1 MMIAPGQLL
10 PIIIACH
17 HEKTK
22 SSFLPYSKI
31 DQGENSKCESC
42 KVGFSACAA
51 TTRIRTAALLRSKL
65 RAVRSSE
72 TCSSVFRTLV
82 ERGTII
88 SLTSENRLLTKNK
101 SEYKM
106 ISVIHPAANHFPNMG
121 SMPMLTGQTAA
132 QAVMG
137 NPYGVPFKADQ
148 ISSVDVLYRRR
159 GSGYTHLS
167 NSWNTSTGVNMKNAV
182 STTTSRSLSNYQPAA
197 ARQHQAAQS
206 AVNPNPAQTSNSSR
220 GQQQQVVAP
229 VAVKSS
235 SRGLIRPPAGK
246 DFSKPLFVD
255 CSIEYELPNAPK
267 IPKNSLPI
275 LMIHPGYKQKM
286 MMKKEQLHNQ
296 CSTPN
301 CQCKM
306 QPPVQ
311 QQQQVKKDIKAG
323 MKRSYNTMNSNNATV
338 VTSSNQANQIQ
349 TSDFYMKHLQ
359 PRNHPGKSWKIVFKR
374 KWNLL

>member
-1 MMIAPGQLL
+1 
-10 PIIIACH
+10 
-17 HEKTK
+17 
-22 SSFLPYSKI
+22 
-31 DQGENSKCESC
+31 
-42 KVGFSACAA
+42 
-51 TTRIRTAALLRSKL
+51 
-65 RAVRSSE
+65 
-72 TCSSVFRTLV
+72 
-82 ERGTII
+82 
-88 SLTSENRLLTKNK
+88 
-101 SEYKM
+101 
-106 ISVIHPAANHFPNMG
+106 
-121 SMPMLTGQTAA
+121 MLTGQTAA

-220 GQQQQVVAP
+220 GQQQVVAP

-359 PRNHPGKSWKIVFKR
+359 PRNHPGKS
-374 KWNLL
+374 

>member
-220 GQQQQVVAP
+220 GQQQVVAP

-301 CQCKM
+301 CQCKT
-306 QPPVQ
+306 QQQNVQ

-359 PRNHPGKSWKIVFKR
+359 PRNHPGKS
-374 KWNLL
+374 

>member
-1 MMIAPGQLL
+1 MGKLREL
-10 PIIIACH
+10 
-17 HEKTK
+17 
-22 SSFLPYSKI
+22 
-31 DQGENSKCESC
+31 QGWLQRMRRYNAHSHRS
-42 KVGFSACAA
+42 
-51 TTRIRTAALLRSKL
+51 AALKVARC
-65 RAVRSSE
+65 ADCSE

-88 SLTSENRLLTKNK
+88 SLTFENRLLTKKK

-132 QAVMG
+132 PVMG

-167 NSWNTSTGVNMKNAV
+167 NSWNTPGVNMKNAV
-182 STTTSRSLSNYQPAA
+182 STTTSRSLSNYNPAATRQHPAPTQPAA
-197 ARQHQAAQS
+197 S
-206 AVNPNPAQTSNSSR
+206 TSNTSR
-220 GQQQQVVAP
+220 PQQQPVAVVAP

-235 SRGLIRPPAGK
+235 SRGLMRPPAGK

-306 QPPVQ
+306 QPQPQQTGVQ
-311 QQQQVKKDIKAG
+311 HQVKKDIKAG
-323 MKRSYNTMNSNNATV
+323 MKRSYNTMNSNATV
-338 VTSSNQANQIQ
+338 TSNQANQ
-349 TSDFYMKHLQ
+349 TTSSDFYMKHLQ
-359 PRNHPGKSWKIVFKR
+359 PRNHPGKSKIFLCIQKKMESFVVCSELKR
-374 KWNLL
+374 KTA

>member
-10 PIIIACH
+10 PIIIASH
-17 HEKTK
+17 HEKTSRK
-22 SSFLPYSKI
+22 RSWFPY
-31 DQGENSKCESC
+31 QWENSASC
-42 KVGFSACAA
+42 TVGSSACAA
-51 TTRIRTAALLRSKL
+51 TTRIRTGALRSKL
-65 RAVRSSE
+65 RAVLTAPKLAPVCSGPWSREGLSSLWPLK
-72 TCSSVFRTLV
+72 TGSWR
-82 ERGTII
+82 
-88 SLTSENRLLTKNK
+88 KKK

-132 QAVMG
+132 PVMG

-167 NSWNTSTGVNMKNAV
+167 NSWNTPGVNMKNAV
-182 STTTSRSLSNYQPAA
+182 STTTSRSLSNYNPAATRQHPAPTQPAA
-197 ARQHQAAQS
+197 S
-206 AVNPNPAQTSNSSR
+206 TSNTSR
-220 GQQQQVVAP
+220 PQPQPVAVVAP

-235 SRGLIRPPAGK
+235 SRGLMRPPAGK

-306 QPPVQ
+306 QPQPQQTGVQ
-311 QQQQVKKDIKAG
+311 HQVKKDIKAG
-323 MKRSYNTMNSNNATV
+323 MKRSYNTMNSNATV
-338 VTSSNQANQIQ
+338 TSNQANQ
-349 TSDFYMKHLQ
+349 TTSSDFYMKHLQ
-359 PRNHPGKSWKIVFKR
+359 PRNHPGKSKIFLCIQKKMESFVVCSSD
-374 KWNLL
+374 

>member
-1 MMIAPGQLL
+1 MKRPAEKGLGFPINGKTPRVARLAPAHAPLQR
-10 PIIIACH
+10 AFAQERCA
-17 HEKTK
+17 
-22 SSFLPYSKI
+22 
-31 DQGENSKCESC
+31 QSC
-42 KVGFSACAA
+42 ALCW
-51 TTRIRTAALLRSKL
+51 LLRNL
-65 RAVRSSE
+65 LQCVPDLGR
-72 TCSSVFRTLV
+72 
-82 ERGTII
+82 ERDYHL
-88 SLTSENRLLTKNK
+88 SDLWKPALDEKKK

-132 QAVMG
+132 PVMG

-167 NSWNTSTGVNMKNAV
+167 NSWNTPGVNMKNAV
-182 STTTSRSLSNYQPAA
+182 STTTSRSLSNYNPAATRQHPAPTQPAA
-197 ARQHQAAQS
+197 S
-206 AVNPNPAQTSNSSR
+206 TSNTSR
-220 GQQQQVVAP
+220 PQPQPVAVVAP

-235 SRGLIRPPAGK
+235 SRGLMRPPAGK

-306 QPPVQ
+306 QPQPQQTGVQ
-311 QQQQVKKDIKAG
+311 HQVKKDIKAG
-323 MKRSYNTMNSNNATV
+323 MKRSYNTMNSNATV
-338 VTSSNQANQIQ
+338 TSNQANQ
-349 TSDFYMKHLQ
+349 TTSSDFYMKHLQ
-359 PRNHPGKSWKIVFKR
+359 PRNHPGKSKIFLCIQKKMESFVVCSSD
-374 KWNLL
+374 

>member
-1 MMIAPGQLL
+1 
-10 PIIIACH
+10 
-17 HEKTK
+17 
-22 SSFLPYSKI
+22 
-31 DQGENSKCESC
+31 
-42 KVGFSACAA
+42 
-51 TTRIRTAALLRSKL
+51 
-65 RAVRSSE
+65 
-72 TCSSVFRTLV
+72 
-82 ERGTII
+82 
-88 SLTSENRLLTKNK
+88 
-101 SEYKM
+101 
-106 ISVIHPAANHFPNMG
+106 
-121 SMPMLTGQTAA
+121 
-132 QAVMG
+132 
-137 NPYGVPFKADQ
+137 
-148 ISSVDVLYRRR
+148 
-159 GSGYTHLS
+159 
-167 NSWNTSTGVNMKNAV
+167 MKNAV

-220 GQQQQVVAP
+220 GQQQVVAP

-306 QPPVQ
+306 QPQPQQTGVQ
-311 QQQQVKKDIKAG
+311 HQVKKDIKAG

-359 PRNHPGKSWKIVFKR
+359 PRNHPGKS
-374 KWNLL
+374 

>member
-1 MMIAPGQLL
+1 
-10 PIIIACH
+10 
-17 HEKTK
+17 
-22 SSFLPYSKI
+22 
-31 DQGENSKCESC
+31 
-42 KVGFSACAA
+42 
-51 TTRIRTAALLRSKL
+51 
-65 RAVRSSE
+65 
-72 TCSSVFRTLV
+72 
-82 ERGTII
+82 
-88 SLTSENRLLTKNK
+88 
-101 SEYKM
+101 M

-132 QAVMG
+132 PVMG

-167 NSWNTSTGVNMKNAV
+167 NSWNTPGVNMKNAV
-182 STTTSRSLSNYQPAA
+182 STTTSRSLSNYNPAATRQHPAPTQPAA
-197 ARQHQAAQS
+197 S
-206 AVNPNPAQTSNSSR
+206 TSNTSR
-220 GQQQQVVAP
+220 PQPQPVAVVAP

-235 SRGLIRPPAGK
+235 SRGLMRPPAGK

-306 QPPVQ
+306 QPQPQQTGVQ
-311 QQQQVKKDIKAG
+311 HQVKKDIKAG
-323 MKRSYNTMNSNNATV
+323 MKRSYNTMNSNATV
-338 VTSSNQANQIQ
+338 TSNQANQ
-349 TSDFYMKHLQ
+349 TTSSDFYMKHLQ
-359 PRNHPGKSWKIVFKR
+359 PRNHPGKSKIFLCIQKKMESFVVCSELKR
-374 KWNLL
+374 KTA

>member
-220 GQQQQVVAP
+220 GQQQVVAP

>member
-1 MMIAPGQLL
+1 
-10 PIIIACH
+10 
-17 HEKTK
+17 
-22 SSFLPYSKI
+22 
-31 DQGENSKCESC
+31 
-42 KVGFSACAA
+42 
-51 TTRIRTAALLRSKL
+51 
-65 RAVRSSE
+65 
-72 TCSSVFRTLV
+72 
-82 ERGTII
+82 
-88 SLTSENRLLTKNK
+88 
-101 SEYKM
+101 M

-132 QAVMG
+132 PVMG

-167 NSWNTSTGVNMKNAV
+167 NSWNTPGVNMKNAV

-206 AVNPNPAQTSNSSR
+206 AVNPNPAASTSNSSR
-220 GQQQQVVAP
+220 VVAP

-235 SRGLIRPPAGK
+235 SRGLMRPPAGK

-306 QPPVQ
+306 QQQNVQ

-323 MKRSYNTMNSNNATV
+323 MKRSYNTMNSNATV
-338 VTSSNQANQIQ
+338 TSNQANQ
-349 TSDFYMKHLQ
+349 TTSSDFYMKHLQ
-359 PRNHPGKSWKIVFKR
+359 PRNHPGKSKIFFCIQKKMESFVVCSSD
-374 KWNLL
+374 

>member
-10 PIIIACH
+10 PIIIASH
-17 HEKTK
+17 HEKTSRK
-22 SSFLPYSKI
+22 RSWFPY
-31 DQGENSKCESC
+31 QWENSASC
-42 KVGFSACAA
+42 KVGSSACAA
-51 TTRIRTAALLRSKL
+51 TTRIRTGALRSKL
-65 RAVRSSE
+65 RAVLTAPKLAPVCSGPWSREGLSSLWPLK
-72 TCSSVFRTLV
+72 TGSWR
-82 ERGTII
+82 
-88 SLTSENRLLTKNK
+88 KK

-220 GQQQQVVAP
+220 GQQQVVAP